1 MRKTIKRMND
11 RVLGEVGLFLLAIL
25 ANIGNMSKLPNSI
38 EDMTMKTIS
47 SVEVQNRF
55 GSIANIV
62 KSGEPVAVT
71 QYGTPTMMIL
81 PYSLSTEALRDYNAR
96 KLVEFM
102 DVMPSANADAP
113 NLTLE
118 QLNKL
123 VHELRP

>member
-1 MRKTIKRMND
+1 M
-11 RVLGEVGLFLLAIL
+11 LAIL
-25 ANIGNMSKLPNSI
+25 ATMDWVSTLPNPI
-38 EDMTMKTIS
+38 EDMTMKTRS

-81 PYSLSTEALRDYNAR
+81 PYSLATEVLRDYNAR
-96 KLVEFM
+96 KLVQFM